1 VAQSLKSLSD
11 RNDSS
16 STYSNG
22 IKDLVNEGM
31 IHNSGE
37 GTKDRD
43 APLQETMKRGGS
55 FTEALLNTCQICEGM
70 IQVGD
75 RLRRL
80 IISTSGWYSNA
91 ELGITD

>member
-1 VAQSLKSLSD
+1 MAQSLKSLSD

-22 IKDLVNEGM
+22 IKDLVGM

-37 GTKDRD
+37 GTKDRN
-43 APLQETMKRGGS
+43 APLQETKRGGS

-70 IQVGD
+70 NSGGTPVTKT
-75 RLRRL
+75 RHFHRRL
-80 IISTSGWYSNA
+80 VQ
-91 ELGITD
+91 